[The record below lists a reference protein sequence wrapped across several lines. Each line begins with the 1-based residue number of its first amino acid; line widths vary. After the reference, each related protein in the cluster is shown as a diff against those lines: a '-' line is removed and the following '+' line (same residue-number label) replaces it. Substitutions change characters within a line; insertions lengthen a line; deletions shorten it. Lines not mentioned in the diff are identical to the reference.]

1 MLRAH
6 GHDAASAMRAKV
18 MTVAQ
23 ELSRGAL
30 MPEPARAKLL
40 QSRQAVVTGWLAT
53 AELLD
58 AQGEAALAAQL
69 RSFVRQMPPVMTDKE
84 RIAAGLLQ
92 TLRANRAAPERDRL
106 PAERGQERT
115 R

>member
-1 MLRAH
+1 
-6 GHDAASAMRAKV
+6 MRAKV

-40 QSRQAVVTGWLAT
+40 QSRQAIVTGWLAT

-115 R
+115 Q